1 MPKIRRLVPI
11 NNADKSMKARGH
23 SYPLAGPSTE
33 QSIMMHYLNLAI
45 IKPDSGL
52 NGKFEQLLVM
62 AIIIITTMVTLP
74 GSTLLLPGHY
84 LQFKCVEM

>member
-1 MPKIRRLVPI
+1 
-11 NNADKSMKARGH
+11 MKARGH

-33 QSIMMHYLNLAI
+33 QSIMMHYLDLAI

-74 GSTLLLPGHY
+74 GSTLCCLATIYNLNVW
-84 LQFKCVEM
+84 KCEQEVGGGEELS

>member
-1 MPKIRRLVPI
+1 
-11 NNADKSMKARGH
+11 MKARGH

-33 QSIMMHYLNLAI
+33 QSIMMHYLDLAI

-62 AIIIITTMVTLP
+62 AIIIITTNYGNTAWLH
-74 GSTLLLPGHY
+74 TAAAWRL
-84 LQFKCVEM
+84 FTI

>member
-1 MPKIRRLVPI
+1 
-11 NNADKSMKARGH
+11 MKARGH

-33 QSIMMHYLNLAI
+33 QSIMMHYLDLAI

-62 AIIIITTMVTLP
+62 AIIIITIMVTL
-74 GSTLLLPGHY
+74 TAWLHAAAAWRL
-84 LQFKCVEM
+84 FTI